1 MNAADQNNTRQSTE
15 QSPPPAISIDQW
27 AGTQPLS
34 LPADPFID
42 RRGSRAEGASIERR
56 QFKNSH
62 DGLSPDA
69 QEFALAVDHYK
80 IVNRR
85 RFISYD
91 EILSVVKS
99 LGYHK
104 D

>member
-1 MNAADQNNTRQSTE
+1 MSAINQSNARQTTE
-15 QSPPPAISIDQW
+15 QTPPPAITIDQW
-27 AGTQPLS
+27 AGTQPKAM
-34 LPADPFID
+34 PQDPFID
-42 RRGSRAEGASIERR
+42 RRGRSDGASIERR

-80 IVNRR
+80 IANRR

>member
-1 MNAADQNNTRQSTE
+1 MSATDQTNTPQSTE
-15 QSPPPAISIDQW
+15 QSLPPAISIDQW

-34 LPADPFID
+34 LPQDPFID
-42 RRGSRAEGASIERR
+42 RRGRSDGSSIERR

-80 IVNRR
+80 IANRR

-91 EILSVVKS
+91 EILSVLKS